1 MKALKIILGA
11 VTAFF
16 VLTVVI
22 YWFNLD
28 TKAIK
33 LIEKPMMKHYD
44 NMPRRDPLTR
54 PYGEGP
60 TNE

>member
-44 NMPRRDPLTR
+44 NMPRDSRL
-54 PYGEGP
+54 
-60 TNE
+60 